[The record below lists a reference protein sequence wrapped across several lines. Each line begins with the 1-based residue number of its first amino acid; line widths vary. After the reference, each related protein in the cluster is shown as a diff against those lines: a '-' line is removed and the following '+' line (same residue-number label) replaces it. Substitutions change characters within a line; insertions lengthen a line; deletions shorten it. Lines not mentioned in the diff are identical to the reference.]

1 MKELKVIQIHV
12 AVREEL
18 LLAMIFLKS
27 NDFFFE
33 QPHLLVKTIFGN
45 PKGMS

>member
-27 NDFFFE
+27 NDFFFFNN
-33 QPHLLVKTIFGN
+33 HTY
-45 PKGMS
+45 